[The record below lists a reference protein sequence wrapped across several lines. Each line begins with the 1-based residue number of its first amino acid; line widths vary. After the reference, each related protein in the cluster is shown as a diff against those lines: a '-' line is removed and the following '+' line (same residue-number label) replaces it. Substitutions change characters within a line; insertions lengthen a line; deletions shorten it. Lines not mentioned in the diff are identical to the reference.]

1 MAEYIE
7 KNSVSKLLGTSA
19 GYVGYEEGGLLSEF
33 VRNNPNSVIL
43 FDEVEKAH
51 PEVINILLKIMD
63 EGFITDNFNRKIN
76 FTNSIIV
83 MTGNIGAEFETSRSM
98 GFVENKTSQVR
109 NSEYLNSI
117 KKQFKPELI
126 SRIDE
131 IIIFNNKFSKE
142 GLLKMIQTSIN
153 EIEESLTEKNI
164 KLKCEEE
171 TKQFLYDLANSES
184 NNARNIQK
192 ILRNKFEL
200 PLCEFIVSNE
210 NISEIS
216 IKVIDNAIVFN

>member
-1 MAEYIE
+1 
-7 KNSVSKLLGTSA
+7 
-19 GYVGYEEGGLLSEF
+19 
-33 VRNNPNSVIL
+33 
-43 FDEVEKAH
+43 
-51 PEVINILLKIMD
+51 
-63 EGFITDNFNRKIN
+63 
-76 FTNSIIV
+76 

-98 GFVENKTSQVR
+98 GFVQNKEAENR

-142 GLLKMIQTSIN
+142 GLFKIIQSSIL
-153 EIEESLTEKNI
+153 EIEKSLSEKNI
-164 KLKCEEE
+164 KLKCEENAKE
-171 TKQFLYDLANSES
+171 FLYELTNSES

-200 PLCEFIVSNE
+200 PLCEFIVANE
-210 NISEIS
+210 NISEIC
-216 IKVIDNAIVFN
+216 IKVVDNNIVFN

>member
-1 MAEYIE
+1 
-7 KNSVSKLLGTSA
+7 LLGTSA

-51 PEVINILLKIMD
+51 PDVVNILLKIMD
-63 EGFITDNFNRKIN
+63 EGVITDNFNRKID

-98 GFVENKTSQVR
+98 GFVQNKEAENR

-142 GLLKMIQTSIN
+142 GLFKIIQSSIL
-153 EIEESLTEKNI
+153 EIEKSLSEKNI
-164 KLKCEEE
+164 KLKCEENAKE
-171 TKQFLYDLANSES
+171 FLYELTNSES

-200 PLCEFIVSNE
+200 PLCEFIVANE
-210 NISEIS
+210 NISEIC
-216 IKVIDNAIVFN
+216 IKVVDNNIVFN